1 MGDAVIYRLA
11 LESVNVGVVYP
22 QHRLWPV
29 TLKKNCV
36 LQKEVNE
43 MKHWSMEKEFI
54 IQKYKSIL
62 TQFCK

>member
-1 MGDAVIYRLA
+1 MGELYIPNTDSGL
-11 LESVNVGVVYP
+11 L
-22 QHRLWPV
+22 H
-29 TLKKNCV
+29 LKKNCV